1 MKKPQI
7 KNSFYKLYKKIIDK
21 ILKFSGC
28 LTGSILTGLLFVWIG
43 KILHLKW
50 QEALLAFCLLLAGA
64 IILYYF
70 ISASSDF
77 IVFILNQ
84 RRMPLSE
91 EELKEFQFTNTSEYA
106 QYLQGFL
113 RGFNPREDL
122 YIRIIITSAL
132 YFTKDKFHN
141 LAALKTICEFNE
153 YKISDISNEIK
164 ILNQEKYASLV
175 NQLFK
180 DTWLDP
186 KRMKLYTRLFNFFNY
201 KDRKAIKKSFKKQYK

>member
-7 KNSFYKLYKKIIDK
+7 KNSFYKLYKEIIDK

-28 LTGSILTGLLFVWIG
+28 FTGLLLTGLLFIWIG

-50 QEALLAFCLLLAGA
+50 QEALLVLCILLASV

-70 ISASSDF
+70 ISASRDF

-84 RRMPLSE
+84 RRIPLSV
-91 EELKEFQFTNTSEYA
+91 EELKEFQFTNPAEYA

-122 YIRIIITSAL
+122 YLRIIITASL
-132 YFTKDKFHN
+132 YFTTNTFSN
-141 LAALKTICEFNE
+141 LEALKNIFEFSMDN
-153 YKISDISNEIK
+153 ITDINSEIK
-164 ILNQEKYASLV
+164 IINQVKYESLKDR
-175 NQLFK
+175 LFT